1 TLNFILLERTQCSSL
16 SSSIWILSLSSRV
29 MVTKFYQHVLTLA
42 FAVNEINENSN
53 ILPNLTLGFHI
64 YDSYYDVRMTYW
76 TTLDLLFKSQRF
88 LPNYKCDSERNL
100 MAVVGGMSLDIS
112 THMADF
118 LNLYKIPQLSY
129 GSFASEDKT
138 HPYSFYRMVPNES
151 HLYKGMVQLLLHF
164 RWTWVGLLAVD
175 DDTGEHF
182 LNYLEKMLHE
192 NRICSAF
199 RRMLP
204 KQGLFLPLDELGDM
218 ASIVYQ
224 TLMDRQA
231 RACII
236 YGESMTLLWLSTLV
250 PLAYHQYGT
259 NMSLGKIWITTV
271 QIDFAVTSF
280 ITRNFF
286 KIFQG
291 TISFSIHS
299 NKPFG
304 FQAYLQNI
312 KPFETEGSGFLKKFW
327 EQAFGCSLPNLQK
340 PDDIACICNGNEKLS
355 DLPSPV
361 FEMSMTGHSYSVFN
375 AVYSIAHA
383 LHAMLLSRSP
393 FREIMRR
400 QNLQEIQPWQVT
412 FQLQSS
418 MIPLSVCTNSCNP
431 GSHKKKEDGKKFCC
445 YGCDQCPEGM
455 ISKWKDMD
463 NCFHCPEDHFASRTR
478 DRCFPKVITF
488 LSYKEPLGIILSSA
502 AFCFSFTTVLVL
514 GIFITHQNTPIV
526 KANNRDL
533 TYILLLSL
541 LLCFLS
547 SLLFLGEPNKVTC
560 FLEQS
565 AFGIIFS
572 VAISCVLAKTIM
584 VVVAFMATKPGSNMR
599 RWLGRKVSSFIIIVS
614 SLIQAGI
621 CVVWMATSPP
631 YPDLDMHS
639 LAKEIIVK
647 CNEGSITMFYFVLGY
662 MGFLS
667 FISFTVAF
675 LARKL
680 PDTFNEAKFITF
692 SMLMFCSVWLSFV
705 PTYLSTKGK
714 YMVAVEI
721 FSILVS
727 TAGLLGCIF
736 FPKCY
741 IIIMHPEL
749 NTKLHKFHKRILRHS
764 GYSKEQPLKNKT
776 LFYICRIKNI
786 DIWMFPCNYIQ

>member
-1 TLNFILLERTQCSSL
+1 
-16 SSSIWILSLSSRV
+16 
-29 MVTKFYQHVLTLA
+29 
-42 FAVNEINENSN
+42 
-53 ILPNLTLGFHI
+53 
-64 YDSYYDVRMTYW
+64 MTYW
-76 TTLDLLFKSQRF
+76 TILDLLFKSQRF

-100 MAVVGGMSLDIS
+100 MTVIGGMSLDIS

-118 LNLYKIPQLSY
+118 LNLYKIPQLTY
-129 GSFASEDKT
+129 GSFASEGKT
-138 HPYSFYRMVPNES
+138 HQHSFYHMVPNES

-182 LNYLEKMLHE
+182 LDNLEKMLHE
-192 NRICSAF
+192 YGICSAF

-204 KQGLFLPLDELGDM
+204 KQGLFLPLDELGEM
-218 ASIVYQ
+218 ASLVYQ
-224 TLMDRQA
+224 NFMDRQA

-250 PLAYHQYGT
+250 PLADHEYGA
-259 NMSLGKIWITTV
+259 NISLGKIWITTF
-271 QIDFAVTSF
+271 QIDFTVASF
-280 ITRNFF
+280 ITRNYF

-299 NKPFG
+299 NKPLG

-312 KPFETEGSGFLKKFW
+312 NPFETERNGFLKKFW
-327 EQAFGCSLPNLQK
+327 EQAFGCLLPNFQD
-340 PDDIACICNGNEKLS
+340 PDDVAGTCKGNEKLR

-361 FEMSMTGHSYSVFN
+361 FEMSMTGHSYSVYN
-375 AVYSIAHA
+375 AVYSIAHV
-383 LHAMLLSRSP
+383 LHRMLSFRSP
-393 FREIMRR
+393 FREIIIR
-400 QNLQEIQPWQVT
+400 QRSQEIQPWQLHSV
-412 FQLQSS
+412 LQCIGFNNSAGEKVS
-418 MIPLSVCTNSCNP
+418 FNENREVVAGFDIVNLVIFPNNSFIRTKLGELSPHGFEEQKITIHENIFFWPECYNQMTPISVCTNSCEP
-431 GSHKKKEDGKKFCC
+431 GYHKKKKDGKKFCC
-445 YGCDQCPEGM
+445 YGCVQCPEGM

-463 NCFHCPEDHFASRTR
+463 NCFHCPEDHYASTTR

-488 LSYKEPLGIILSSA
+488 LSYKEPLGVILSSA

-526 KANNRDL
+526 KANNRNI

-560 FLEQS
+560 FLQQS

-572 VAISCVLAKTIM
+572 VAISCVLAKTI
-584 VVVAFMATKPGSNMR
+584 VVVIAFMATKPGSNMR
-599 RWLGRKVSSFIIIVS
+599 RWLGRKVPSFTIVVS
-614 SLIQAGI
+614 FLIQVGI
-621 CVVWMATSPP
+621 CMVWMATSPP
-631 YPDLDMHS
+631 YPDLDMQS
-639 LAKEIIVK
+639 LAKEIIAK
-647 CNEGSITMFYFVLGY
+647 CNENSIMFYFVLGY
-662 MGFLS
+662 LGFLS
-667 FISFTVAF
+667 LSSFTVAF

-692 SMLMFCSVWLSFV
+692 SMLMFCSVWFSFV

-741 IIIMHPEL
+741 IIILHPEL
-749 NTKLHKFHKRILRHS
+749 NTKVQLIKRKKI
-764 GYSKEQPLKNKT
+764 
-776 LFYICRIKNI
+776 
-786 DIWMFPCNYIQ
+786 